1 MVALGGGVRRGDESG
16 LKMLCGDLGQVFEY
30 WMICL
35 TGVNLLGVDDL
46 EQVLSVLEDML
57 DLSESFCGIYRF

>member
-1 MVALGGGVRRGDESG
+1 MVALGGGVKYDVERE

-46 EQVLSVLEDML
+46 EQVLIVLEDML